1 MQVPKLDIKLPS
13 NARVLTHANQC
24 YDWGTFGWLL
34 RSGEV
39 NVQKYKYFVLLNSS
53 VRGPFLPPY
62 VPVSSSKGQVELGP
76 DAGLAK
82 DMLAVQKFLSL
93 RYPGAILLH
102 SARFTN

>member
-1 MQVPKLDIKLPS
+1 MAQVPKLDTKLPS
-13 NARVLTHANQC
+13 NARLLTHANQC

-62 VPVSSSKGQVELGP
+62 VPVGLHIVAKRQIAHAPLLLSSSNLPSCLGHIE
-76 DAGLAK
+76 
-82 DMLAVQKFLSL
+82 QKLDD
-93 RYPGAILLH
+93 
-102 SARFTN
+102 